1 VVLETRE
8 QIPQPDVI
16 ADGKQRVSMDIE
28 DFYDQDPRGRASDE
42 IEFGSEWSENGLRF
56 EVSWI
61 ADTGELYV
69 MAEPYSRHEIS
80 TESVTVE
87 VLAVIEGRD
96 AIQIRCSQDGAKLWR
111 SPTALPGCA
120 NAPLTQRIRGSE
132 LSRTCVLNT
141 I

>member
-1 VVLETRE
+1 MS
-8 QIPQPDVI
+8 
-16 ADGKQRVSMDIE
+16 ADTEARSDRPRKWQVSMDIE
-28 DFYDQDPRGRASDE
+28 EFYDQDPRRRASDE
-42 IEFGSEWSENGLRF
+42 IEFGREWSENGLRF

-69 MAEPYSRHEIS
+69 MAEPNSRREIS

-96 AIQIRCSQDGAKLWR
+96 AIN
-111 SPTALPGCA
+111 TALAGCREA
-120 NAPLTQRIRGSE
+120 MAKPNSLAWVRGRVAGETDSG
-132 LSRTCVLNT
+132 